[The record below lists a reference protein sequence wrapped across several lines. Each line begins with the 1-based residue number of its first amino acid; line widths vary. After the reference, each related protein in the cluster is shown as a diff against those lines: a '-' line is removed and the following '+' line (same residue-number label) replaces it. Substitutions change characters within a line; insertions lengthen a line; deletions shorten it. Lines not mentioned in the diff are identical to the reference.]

1 MIDGGKMKQD
11 KGLNRRQFLRNS
23 TIGIAGAGLLAH
35 ENWLGA
41 SQEEQEEAPKI
52 KEYRTLGRTG
62 FKVSDIGSGGPM
74 EPSILSAL
82 LDANV
87 NYIDTAENYG
97 SGQSERVTGEV
108 LKGRDRKSI
117 FVTTKLGIGRK
128 SSKEQI
134 LKRARKCL
142 ERLEMDYVDCLMM
155 HSPDKVEIVKSP
167 GFHEAITELKAEGR
181 VKYCGLSNH
190 GAQWKDKVDPTEQ
203 VVGAAAEDGRFDVML
218 LVYNFIQKDSGERLL
233 KICREKNIGVTLM
246 KTNPVRSY
254 HSMKEEAEKLEKEGK
269 PGGFY
274 KAILPRLKEKADKA
288 DHFIKKY
295 NLQNNNEIRDAA
307 IRFVLN
313 NQDVHS
319 VCISF
324 NNFDDVANY
333 VKLSGGRLTETD
345 QAKLTAYR
353 EGCGTLYCRHACGI
367 CEPECPQGVPV
378 NTIMR
383 YDHYFAAQG
392 REKYAMMKYAELSA
406 QKANTCQTCEGH
418 CESACP
424 YGIPIQG
431 LLALAHQRLTLV

>member
-1 MIDGGKMKQD
+1 MKQ
-11 KGLNRRQFLRNS
+11 KKALNRRQFLRNS
-23 TIGIAGAGLLAH
+23 TIGITGAGLLAQG
-35 ENWLGA
+35 NWLGA
-41 SQEEQEEAPKI
+41 SQEEQEEPPKI

-62 FKVSDIGSGGPM
+62 FKVSDISSGGPM

-87 NYIDTAENYG
+87 NYIDTAESYG
-97 SGQSERVTGEV
+97 SGQSERVTAEV
-108 LKGRDRKSI
+108 LKGHDRKSI
-117 FVTTKLGIGRK
+117 FVTTKMGIGRK
-128 SSKEQI
+128 SSKEMI

-155 HSPDKVEIVKSP
+155 HSPDKVEIVKAP

-190 GAQWKDKVDPTEQ
+190 GAQWKDDVDPTEQ

-218 LVYNFIQKDSGERLL
+218 LVYNFIQKDSGETLL

-254 HSMKEEAEKLEKEGK
+254 HSIKEEAEKLEKEGK

-274 KAILPRLKEKADKA
+274 RTILPRVKEKADKA
-288 DHFIKKY
+288 DHFTKKY
-295 NLQNNNEIRDAA
+295 NLQSNNEIRDAA

-319 VCISF
+319 LCISF
-324 NNFDDVANY
+324 NNFDDVTNY
-333 VKLSGGRLTETD
+333 LKLSGGRLTEID
-345 QAKLTAYR
+345 QAKLDAYR
-353 EGCGTLYCRHACGI
+353 EGCGALYCRHACGI
-367 CEPECPQGVPV
+367 CEPRCPYGVPV

-392 REKYAMMKYAELSA
+392 REKYAMVKYAELSA
-406 QKANTCQTCEGH
+406 RKASTCQDCEGH

-424 YGIPIQG
+424 YGVPIQG
-431 LLALAHQRLTLV
+431 LLTLAHHRLSLV